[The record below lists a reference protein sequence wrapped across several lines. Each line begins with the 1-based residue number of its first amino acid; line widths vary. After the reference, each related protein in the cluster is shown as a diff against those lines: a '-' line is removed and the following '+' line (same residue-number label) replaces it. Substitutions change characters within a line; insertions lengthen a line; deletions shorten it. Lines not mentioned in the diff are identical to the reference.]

1 MLKKDTRRSSSYVQ
15 VWCRP
20 DASEQVRVWYLWYQ
34 QVPTPPS
41 VFREDLCSTEEEE
54 GGSDNICIY
63 PS

>member
-1 MLKKDTRRSSSYVQ
+1 MYKFGAGPRLYGT
-15 VWCRP
+15 
-20 DASEQVRVWYLWYQ
+20 DASEQVRVWYLWY